1 MSVEAE
7 IRTRDC
13 TVHWGCSLMNIS
25 CSQTCKQCL
34 TNNHQNRLEKKH
46 NSEEA
51 PISVLFKQTLKQ
63 VVSTWNWDSCLQIL
77 YCMTIWLAKNKHQT
91 SLTCLYCG
99 FTLMNISFS
108 WFSFRF
114 SISSLHWHWDTLTIR
129 QRWWQ
134 SVQLVRRRGAIMA
147 DGYNILFKCDDKN
160 WTFFWVGNINTTKQ
174 SQSRHF
180 GETRLETGDFLVQ
193 CMMKHS

>member
-1 MSVEAE
+1 
-7 IRTRDC
+7 
-13 TVHWGCSLMNIS
+13 
-25 CSQTCKQCL
+25 
-34 TNNHQNRLEKKH
+34 
-46 NSEEA
+46 
-51 PISVLFKQTLKQ
+51 
-63 VVSTWNWDSCLQIL
+63 
-77 YCMTIWLAKNKHQT
+77 MTIWLAKNGHQT

-99 FTLMNISFS
+99 FSLMNIILS

-114 SISSLHWHWDTLTIR
+114 EALGYFSISSLHCALGHSYN

-180 GETRLETGDFLVQ
+180 GETRLETGDFLVSSVYDETFIMSDY
-193 CMMKHS
+193 MMMLYHICCPAACFLHLCECLVCSIPTHFTRYLTN